1 MTVIAMTR
9 EMATRGNEVAA
20 GVAERLGLSI
30 IHDEIVEHEIAERA
44 GMS

>member
-9 EMATRGNEVAA
+9 ELGTRGNEVAA

-30 IHDEIVEHEIAERA
+30 VHR
-44 GMS
+44 